1 MLNAGLSLLS
11 VTRSSLMADCRHR
24 PPRMLGINIGVSV
37 IVAMYVVVADG
48 SNGPDSPAL
57 GLPCPLWPH

>member
-24 PPRMLGINIGVSV
+24 PPRMLGINIVT
-37 IVAMYVVVADG
+37 IVCNMYVVVADG